1 MATLGTV
8 EPFDPESDDWPTY
21 SERLEQFFLANRITD
36 YAGKRVAAFL
46 TVIGP
51 KAYTLLRNVLAPD
64 KPATKTYAE
73 LVAALKAHL
82 DPKPLVIAERFKFH
96 RRSQKEGET
105 VAQYLAE
112 LRKLAEYCDFKDH
125 REEALRDRL
134 VCGIQSKA
142 IQKRLLAEADLTL
155 QKAYE
160 VAQGI
165 EAARK
170 QASQLRASSR
180 TQEVHSIASGDTK
193 PCYRCSRT
201 GHAHD
206 KCYFKTQKCRNCGK
220 QGHIAKV
227 CKGPRKRQQAAP
239 KKGNHRTRYVEQE
252 GILQSHI
259 DSDAWGMFA
268 IKAIQ
273 DEPDAGIHIEV
284 KVNGI
289 PIHMELDT
297 GASVTIISE
306 RTWQAKMAAVP
317 LQKSGIL
324 LKTYTGERPKVLG
337 EAQVQVTYNTQRAQL
352 PIVVVE
358 GNEWPFLVWEKLA
371 LSHPAK
377 TFLYR
382 ARGPLAEV
390 QCPVQG

>member
-1 MATLGTV
+1 MPLLKRCLYEARTQEHNKLATRMAALGTV

-21 SERLEQFFLANRITD
+21 AERLEQLLLASGITD
-36 YAGKRVAAFL
+36 HGGKRVAAFL

-51 KAYTLLRNVLAPD
+51 KAYTFLRNVLAPD

-105 VAQYLAE
+105 VAKYLAE
-112 LRKLAEYCDFKDH
+112 LRKLAEYCDFKDY
-125 REEALRDRL
+125 REEALRNRL
-134 VCGIQSKA
+134 VCGIQSEA

-165 EAARK
+165 EAASK
-170 QASQLRASSR
+170 QASELRASSR

-193 PCYRCSRT
+193 PCYRCGRT

-206 KCYFKTQKCRNCGK
+206 KCYFKTQKCLNCGK

-227 CKGPRKRQQAAP
+227 CKGPRKRQPAP
-239 KKGNHRTRYVEQE
+239 PTKGNHRTRYVEQE
-252 GILQSHI
+252 GILQSHT

-273 DEPDAGIHIEV
+273 DEPDAGIHVEV

-306 RTWQAKMAAVP
+306 RTWQAKWH
-317 LQKSGIL
+317 QYHCKSQA
-324 LKTYTGERPKVLG
+324 Y
-337 EAQVQVTYNTQRAQL
+337 
-352 PIVVVE
+352 
-358 GNEWPFLVWEKLA
+358 
-371 LSHPAK
+371 
-377 TFLYR
+377 
-382 ARGPLAEV
+382 
-390 QCPVQG
+390 C

>member
-21 SERLEQFFLANRITD
+21 AERLEQFFLANRITD

-165 EAARK
+165 EAAECETAFRRNSCR
-170 QASQLRASSR
+170 Q
-180 TQEVHSIASGDTK
+180 TQ
-193 PCYRCSRT
+193 Y
-201 GHAHD
+201 
-206 KCYFKTQKCRNCGK
+206 
-220 QGHIAKV
+220 
-227 CKGPRKRQQAAP
+227 
-239 KKGNHRTRYVEQE
+239 
-252 GILQSHI
+252 
-259 DSDAWGMFA
+259 
-268 IKAIQ
+268 
-273 DEPDAGIHIEV
+273 
-284 KVNGI
+284 
-289 PIHMELDT
+289 
-297 GASVTIISE
+297 
-306 RTWQAKMAAVP
+306 
-317 LQKSGIL
+317 
-324 LKTYTGERPKVLG
+324 
-337 EAQVQVTYNTQRAQL
+337 
-352 PIVVVE
+352 
-358 GNEWPFLVWEKLA
+358 
-371 LSHPAK
+371 
-377 TFLYR
+377 
-382 ARGPLAEV
+382 
-390 QCPVQG
+390 